1 MLRGNALAT
10 VDEKGRLKLPSS
22 FRAAIEP
29 KYGKEFFVTS
39 LRGESVRLYPM
50 QVWVRIEERL
60 ALASSL
66 NPPVMR
72 FKNSVNF
79 YGQCAVMDS
88 QGRILIHSLLREKA
102 GTQGEVAVLGQQ
114 DFLEVWNRA
123 SFEERLGCEPLTD
136 EDLKILAESGI

>member
-10 VDEKGRLKLPSS
+10 VDDKGRLKLPSA

-29 KYGKEFFVTS
+29 KYGREFFVTS

-60 ALASSL
+60 AQASSL

-79 YGQCAVMDS
+79 YGQCASMDG
-88 QGRILIHSLLREKA
+88 QGRILIHSLLREKT
-102 GTQGEVAVLGQQ
+102 GVHGEVAVLGQQ
-114 DFLEVWNRA
+114 DFLEVWNRV
-123 SFEERLGCEPLTD
+123 SFEERLGRDPLTD
-136 EDLKILAESGI
+136 EDLAILAQSGI